1 MGSSSALDVSLPAG
15 AWDSHVHVADEV
27 SRHTHLHGVSLANS
41 SQEKFPYHEFHPYRP
56 QKADLDDLLAF
67 QRSQGI
73 AHSCLVAFSVY
84 HTDNSSLLDALRRLE
99 GKGRAVACIDPQ
111 TVTDA
116 GLQELHDA
124 GTRGIRLNF
133 RTSSNRVDEATF
145 HTLLTQAADRIRPFG
160 WALQLY
166 VSLDQIAQ
174 FASVVPRLGVPV
186 VIDHVGHPEPSNGP
200 PRLQEGY
207 REFMDLLRSGQVYT
221 KLSGTYRFDDLP
233 ELDSYVQEILTI
245 APDRVVW
252 ASDWPHSG
260 GVSRNPGGDRNQV
273 QEYRMIDDQ
282 GWIVQCKRWCRLV
295 GGDNGDGLAR
305 KIWVDNPRRLWQY
318 ENDQ

>member
-1 MGSSSALDVSLPAG
+1 MESLSELDISLPAG
-15 AWDSHVHVADEV
+15 AWDSHVHVADE
-27 SRHTHLHGVSLANS
+27 
-41 SQEKFPYHEFHPYRP
+41 EKFPYHPLHPYRP
-56 QKADLDDLLAF
+56 KKADLDDLLAF

-73 AHSCLVAFSVY
+73 AHSSLVAFSVY
-84 HTDNSSLLDALRRLE
+84 HNDNTCLLDSLRRLK

-116 GLQELHDA
+116 ELRELHDA

-133 RTSSNRVDEATF
+133 RTSSKRVDIATF
-145 HTLLTQAADRIRPFG
+145 AALLTQAADRIRPFG
-160 WALQLY
+160 WVLQVY
-166 VSLDQIAQ
+166 VSLDQVAQ

-186 VIDHVGHPEPSNGP
+186 VIDHIGHPEPSKGP

-207 REFMDLLRSGQVYT
+207 QEFMGLLSSGLVYT
-221 KLSGTYRFDDLP
+221 KLSGTYRFNDLP
-233 ELDSYVQEILTI
+233 ELDSYVQEILAT

-260 GVSRNPGGDRNQV
+260 GVLRNPGGDRNQI
-273 QEYRMIDDQ
+273 QEYRKIDDK
-282 GWIVQCKRWCRLV
+282 GWIAQCKRWCWLV
-295 GGDNGDGLAR
+295 GGDRGNDLVR

-318 ENDQ
+318 GEDEQVATTSRIRPVL